1 MPASPFNV
9 TRPENYTGPT
19 LAMKKHAVAQAL
31 DVSVR
36 HVENLIARGE
46 LRAIKLGKCC
56 RVRPA
61 DLAEYLER
69 MAAATSAAKSDTS
82 NASGGTI
89 GGDA

>member
-1 MPASPFNV
+1 MPASPFTV
-9 TRPENYTGPT
+9 THPHDYTGPT
-19 LAMKKHAVAQAL
+19 LAIKKQAVAIAL

-69 MAAATSAAKSDTS
+69 MAASSSETKPSTND
-82 NASGGTI
+82 ASGDKI
-89 GGDA
+89 GGGA